1 MELSINYFIFTI
13 LLISILFIY
22 IFSPKSEVGLINSS
36 DFNDI
41 VFNDFN
47 LSRLTQNGLKMQLK
61 SDVVQKMKKEYK
73 LFNVKLNMK
82 NDNKELEKITS
93 DEVIIKES
101 NYIKLVSN
109 VKYEKIDNIQIIGED
124 MLYDIKTQKLSS
136 KKNFKLLSK
145 NIAMRGKGFVYYNKL
160 EKFKSKNIRATL
172 KRSL

>member
-1 MELSINYFIFTI
+1 
-13 LLISILFIY
+13 
-22 IFSPKSEVGLINSS
+22 
-36 DFNDI
+36 
-41 VFNDFN
+41 
-47 LSRLTQNGLKMQLK
+47 
-61 SDVVQKMKKEYK
+61 MKKEYK

-82 NDNKELEKITS
+82 NDNKKLEKITS

-109 VKYEKIDNIQIIGED
+109 VKYEKIDNIQIVGEN

-145 NIAMRGKGFVYYNKL
+145 SIAMRGKGFVYYNKL
-160 EKFKSKNIRATL
+160 EKFKSRNIRATL